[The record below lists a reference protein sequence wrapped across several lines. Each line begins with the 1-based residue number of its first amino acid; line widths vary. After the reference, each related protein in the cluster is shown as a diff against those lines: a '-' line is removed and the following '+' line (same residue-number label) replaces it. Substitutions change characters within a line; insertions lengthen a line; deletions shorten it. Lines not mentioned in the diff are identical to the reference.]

1 MNSKD
6 CTTPAVYKDFGKKVC
21 YGLGRNY
28 YKTFDGAEYV
38 YEGER
43 EGLVEGLV
51 EGMVEGMVEGL
62 VEGLTLGEDSKRGNI
77 LLMMMTTIRLIFK
90 YFFI

>member
-43 EGLVEGLV
+43 EGLG
-51 EGMVEGMVEGL
+51 EGMVERL

-77 LLMMMTTIRLIFK
+77 LLMMMTTLRLIFK
-90 YFFI
+90 YFLYNYHQ